1 MKSIIKKFSI
11 CAMALVVAVMPACTD
26 DFLTE
31 EPQTSKSIEQILS
44 DSDNIQYYL
53 NGLYA
58 KLRQCRNSREGL
70 RLNHGTDELQIGE
83 CQLRD
88 YPDKGSFDTFSPL
101 YNSENSNFS
110 QLWNLRFP
118 IAVQAAQASRVLVEK
133 LAADS
138 TNVEL
143 QSFVGQAAFYEA
155 TALFEM
161 VWYWGELPITSINP
175 DGTIQMSG
183 RRPLNE
189 VYQHMIDLYTTAA
202 KFLPA
207 KRQGDGR
214 IPTQYTA
221 KVMLAKIYMAAE
233 TPEYRDYGKAKD
245 LLKDVVDNGGFSL
258 MNSFA
263 DLWDP
268 TKVCDQESVWTYYF
282 NNVTDK
288 CQLQWY
294 CGSRAASDWG
304 QRCPHGG
311 YDEALPTV
319 YAYSLKGQGGIWE
332 EGDTR
337 YDATIRTNFD
347 WNGKKAAVV
356 TGFGEDQLDPHIKK
370 YEDERIVELDV
381 NFWDCGKN
389 TYYLRYADV
398 LMLYAEALNETGAT
412 AEAVGIINDQIR
424 ARAWNWNLPE
434 EMKWNVGMSQ
444 EEFRTNI
451 LDERMRE
458 LMAEM
463 WRRYDLIRTGKYVE
477 YTKAR
482 NEWAKRDGN
491 MQDFHKRFPVPYTEI
506 TQNEFISTAD
516 QNPGLR

>member
-1 MKSIIKKFSI
+1 MKSIFKKFSI
-11 CAMALVVAVMPACTD
+11 CAMALVVAAMPACTD
-26 DFLTE
+26 DFLVE

-44 DSDNIQYYL
+44 DNDNIQYYL

-70 RLNHGTDELQIGE
+70 RLNHGTDELQIGF
-83 CQLRD
+83 CQQRD

-118 IAVQAAQASRVLVEK
+118 IAVQAAQARQVLVGK

-138 TNVEL
+138 TNVDL
-143 QSFVGQAAFYEA
+143 KSFLGQAAFYEA

-161 VWYWGELPITSINP
+161 VWYWGELPITTINP

-189 VYQHMIDLYTTAA
+189 VYEHMIDLYTTAVEN
-202 KFLPA
+202 LPA

-214 IPTQYTA
+214 IPTQWTA

-233 TPEYRDYGKAKD
+233 TPEYRDYTKAKE

-258 MNSFA
+258 MPNYA
-263 DLWDP
+263 DLWDH
-268 TKVCDQESVWTYYF
+268 TQNCDQESIWTYYF

-319 YAYSLKGQGGIWE
+319 YAYSTVAQGGIWE

-347 WNGKKAAVV
+347 WNGKKADDVS
-356 TGFGEDQLDPHIKK
+356 GFGDDQLDPHIKK
-370 YEDERIVELDV
+370 YEDDRIVELDV

-389 TYYLRYADV
+389 TYFLRYADV
-398 LMLYAEALNETGAT
+398 LMLYAEALNECAAT
-412 AEAVGIINDQIR
+412 ADAVAIINDQIR
-424 ARAWNWNLPE
+424 ARAWGWKLPD
-434 EMKWNVGMSQ
+434 EMKWDPGMSQ
-444 EEFRTNI
+444 DNFRKNI

-463 WRRYDLIRTGKYVE
+463 WRRYDLIRTGKYVD
-477 YTKAR
+477 YTKKH
-482 NEWAKRDGN
+482 NKWAKESGN

-506 TQNEFISTAD
+506 TQNEYISTAD

>member
-11 CAMALVVAVMPACTD
+11 CAMALFVATTPACTD
-26 DFLTE
+26 EFLSE
-31 EPQTSKSIEQILS
+31 EPQTSMSIEQILS
-44 DSDNIQYYL
+44 DNNNIQYYL
-53 NGLYA
+53 NGLYV

-70 RLNHGTDELQIGE
+70 RLNHGTDELQIGF

-118 IAVQAAQASRVLVEK
+118 IAVQAAQARNILEPQL
-133 LAADS
+133 LADT
-138 TNVEL
+138 TNVDL
-143 QSFVGQAAFYEA
+143 KSFVGQAAFYEA

-161 VWYWGELPITSINP
+161 VWYWGELPITTINE
-175 DGTIQMSG
+175 DGSIQMSG

-189 VYQHMIDLYTTAA
+189 VYKHMVDLYTTAA
-202 KFLPA
+202 KNLPT

-214 IPTQYTA
+214 IPTSWTA

-233 TPEYRDYGKAKD
+233 TPEYRNYEKAKEI
-245 LLKDVVDNGGFSL
+245 LKDVVDNGGFSL
-258 MNSFA
+258 MPSYA
-263 DLWDP
+263 DLWDYN
-268 TKVCDQESVWTYYF
+268 VNCDSESLWTYYY
-282 NNVTDK
+282 NNITDK

-319 YAYSLKGQGGIWE
+319 YAYSTVAKGGIWE

-347 WNGKKAAVV
+347 WDGKKAALVS
-356 TGFGEDQLDPHIKK
+356 GFGDDQLDPHIKK

-389 TYYLRYADV
+389 TYFLRYADV

-412 AEAVGIINDQIR
+412 ADAVGIINDQIR
-424 ARAWNWNLPE
+424 ARAWNWELPA
-434 EMKWNVGMSQ
+434 EMKWNTGMSQ
-444 EEFRTNI
+444 EDFRTNI

-463 WRRYDLIRTGKYVE
+463 WRRYDLLRTNKYVE
-477 YTKAR
+477 YTKER
-482 NEWAKRDGN
+482 NQWAKRDGN
-491 MQDFHKRFPVPYTEI
+491 MQEYHKRFPIPYTEI
-506 TQNEFISTAD
+506 TQNEFITDAD